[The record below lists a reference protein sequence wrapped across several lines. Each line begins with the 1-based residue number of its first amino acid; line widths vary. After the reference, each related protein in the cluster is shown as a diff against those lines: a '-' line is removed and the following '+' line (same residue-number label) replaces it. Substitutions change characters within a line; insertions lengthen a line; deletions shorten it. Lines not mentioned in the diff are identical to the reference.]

1 MGQME
6 VPAEN
11 GGKDDGWSV
20 NGDSSGQATLYQK
33 KDGGQRAGGKVKTV
47 LQELISGIDFKLVI
61 DRDDGNRENYH
72 RNWQAEIK
80 LYEAEPVFVG
90 LSGCGKKGDGAGLGG
105 HDGNTDDPPGVRSEE
120 HTSELQSLMRNSYAV
135 FCLKKK

>member
-1 MGQME
+1 ME

-61 DRDDGNRENYH
+61 DRDAGNRENYH
-72 RNWQAEIK
+72 RNWPAEIK
-80 LYEAEPVFVG
+80 LYEAEDRKSTR
-90 LSGCGKKGDGAGLGG
+90 L
-105 HDGNTDDPPGVRSEE
+105 
-120 HTSELQSLMRNSYAV
+120 NSSHYCASRIPSPA
-135 FCLKKK
+135 LKKKH